1 MGNTVETYDIRL
13 EGTLG
18 FPAIPVESAIG
29 CKGLFARSQFYLVS
43 YSITFLF
50 VFTRFVALSSMLSV
64 SLSFSL
70 KPQRSIGGAGRG
82 VAGLN
87 GDMGERETRAF
98 GTFSLANNRIQR
110 LSSRL
115 SNGQWDITLV
125 ASTKAYLYV
134 SLFLSTW
141 PVCIYFDTI
150 SYDAYYSQ

>member
-1 MGNTVETYDIRL
+1 MGNMVETYIRL

-87 GDMGERETRAF
+87 GDMGERETTRAF
-98 GTFSLANNRIQR
+98 GTFSLANRIQR

-115 SNGQWDITLV
+115 SNG
-125 ASTKAYLYV
+125 
-134 SLFLSTW
+134 
-141 PVCIYFDTI
+141 
-150 SYDAYYSQ
+150 